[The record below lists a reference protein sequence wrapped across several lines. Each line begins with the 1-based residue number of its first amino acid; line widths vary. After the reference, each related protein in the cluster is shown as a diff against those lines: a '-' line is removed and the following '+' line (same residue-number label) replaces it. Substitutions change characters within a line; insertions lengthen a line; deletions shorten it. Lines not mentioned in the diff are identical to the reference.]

1 MVQHVRHT
9 FQCDEENALCLC
21 HHGSTAL
28 CRGSSPREEA
38 VEKKKTEL
46 EAVLA
51 KHRLEV
57 VENAS
62 TRVWQY
68 YPPFAPNFLKLHE
81 VLLPVKDV

>member
-1 MVQHVRHT
+1 M
-9 FQCDEENALCLC
+9 
-21 HHGSTAL
+21 
-28 CRGSSPREEA
+28 
-38 VEKKKTEL
+38 EKKKTEL

-51 KHRLEV
+51 KHGLDV